1 MKTKT
6 IDEIINIKKNN
17 LISII
22 RAYNKAVDNNN
33 NKLLEVII
41 NNLLYYLCKY
51 MHNNKKYKSKLNQ
64 YEHLLNV
71 YVKDDGSEIAKY
83 VQKEYRNFN
92 FYITSTY

>member
-1 MKTKT
+1 MKTKN

-22 RAYNKAVDNNN
+22 RAYNKAIDNN
-33 NKLLEVII
+33 NKLLELII
-41 NNLLYYLCKY
+41 NNVLYYLCKY
-51 MHNNKKYKSKLNQ
+51 MHNPKKYQKKLNQ

-71 YVKDDGSEIAKY
+71 YIKDDDSELSKY
-83 VQKEYRNFN
+83 IQKEYRNFN

>member
-33 NKLLEVII
+33 NKLLELII
-41 NNLLYYLCKY
+41 NNIFYCLCKY
-51 MHNNKKYKSKLNQ
+51 MHNHKKYKSKLNQ

-71 YVKDDGSEIAKY
+71 YVKDDDTELSKY
-83 VQKEYRNFN
+83 IQKEYRNFN